1 MSAYFGNVDIII
13 VYVVAGNISLE
24 MSENTDSEA
33 VIVTA
38 SQKATCTIGDSQKEH
53 TQSEWLPAVSVTSD
67 ELFDSFME
75 IANDPKLHDID
86 NENNAVG
93 GGETL
98 GSADESENNGTSD
111 QYESTESPM
120 DFLVKE
126 SNSSQNGQPD
136 QLITDITQC
145 YNIPLN
151 ETVDNNGKPEE
162 SSSSRNDELSD
173 MKSPKSF
180 SLDGEPVHDATDLPT
195 AEVTSLPDRNESK
208 LEEVLPT
215 SSGSVS
221 VSENQENASCDVHEI
236 VADLKKQEVGNTSEL
251 NSKESS
257 LEKSRDGANDKE
269 QDSQKE
275 EVAHRLSK
283 AVEDLAG
290 LEQLLSSVVSEF
302 KVANSERTVE
312 KIDEGKEAN
321 SLDQKEEKS
330 VSDYSGNLSL
340 EKNEKDVHEIVPQ
353 GAQGEDEN
361 YKGSEN
367 VLCDCS
373 EVKGQSGTLEFK
385 GDQMNKIVDSAES
398 GKQVPGDEDTQVEKD
413 ASLISDSTVEINK
426 EESIMEKLIDKKTEP
441 SVESKSVEKPDS
453 EVSAEEST
461 EKTLTDGKGITAD
474 TSLEK
479 SETVN
484 KSYPDICKG
493 ESAENEVTDESGIVA
508 EASLEKSDSK
518 NKEDSSVTNADV
530 SVPGIEITVT
540 DESETSENKS
550 LDSMDTEEDGPSN
563 GNPLVPSTASDEGI
577 DSDTASDYG
586 DDDDGVSDP
595 ENLSSAA
602 DVCRRKS
609 WYLEINRDRLSSD
622 SSTVSEKDF
631 KEEYSKGVGANGKSV
646 KEGEVLTSRNQPL
659 SCTDAV
665 V

>member
-1 MSAYFGNVDIII
+1 M
-13 VYVVAGNISLE
+13 AGNISLA

-33 VIVTA
+33 VVTA
-38 SQKATCTIGDSQKEH
+38 SQKATCTVENSQEER
-53 TQSEWLPAVSVTSD
+53 TQSECLPTVNATSD

-75 IANDPKLHDID
+75 IANDPKLHDSD
-86 NENNAVG
+86 NKNNTLG

-98 GSADESENNGTSD
+98 GSTDDSENVGTSD

-126 SNSSQNGQPD
+126 SNNSQNGQPD
-136 QLITDITQC
+136 HD
-145 YNIPLN
+145 NIPLN
-151 ETVDNNGKPEE
+151 DTVDNNGKPEE
-162 SSSSRNDELSD
+162 SSSSRNGELSD

-180 SLDGEPVHDATDLPT
+180 SLDGEPVQDATDLPT
-195 AEVTSLPDRNESK
+195 AEVTSLSDRNDCK

-221 VSENQENASCDVHEI
+221 VSESAKLKEPTCETENPVKSPENQENASRDVHET
-236 VADLKKQEVGNTSEL
+236 VADLKEKSVVNIPELDSE
-251 NSKESS
+251 ESL
-257 LEKSRDGANDKE
+257 LEKSGDGADDKE

-312 KIDEGKEAN
+312 KIDEGKEGN

-330 VSDYSGNLSL
+330 MSDYSGNLSL
-340 EKNEKDVHEIVPQ
+340 EKNEKDVHGIVSQ
-353 GAQGEDEN
+353 GSEGEDESN
-361 YKGSEN
+361 KGTEK
-367 VLCDCS
+367 VVCDCS

-385 GDQMNKIVDSAES
+385 GDQMEKIVDSAES
-398 GKQVPGDEDTQVEKD
+398 GKQVPDDNDTQVEED
-413 ASLISDSTVEINK
+413 VSLISDTTVEINK
-426 EESIMEKLIDKKTEP
+426 EESVTEKLIDKKTEP
-441 SVESKSVEKPDS
+441 SVESESVEKPDA
-453 EVSAEEST
+453 EISAEESA
-461 EKTLTDGKGITAD
+461 EKTLTDRNGVAAD
-474 TSLEK
+474 ASLGK

-484 KSYPDICKG
+484 KSDPDICKG
-493 ESAENEVTDESGIVA
+493 ESAESKVTDESGIVA

-518 NKEDSSVTNADV
+518 DKEDSNVTNADM

-550 LDSMDTEEDGPSN
+550 LDSMNTEEDGPSN
-563 GNPLVPSTASDEGI
+563 GSPSMPSTASDEGI

-586 DDDDGVSDP
+586 DDDDVVADP
-595 ENLSSAA
+595 ENLGSAA
-602 DVCRRKS
+602 DVCKRKS
-609 WYLEINRDRLSSD
+609 WCLEINRERLSSD

-631 KEEYSKGVGANGKSV
+631 KETYSKGDSADGKSV

-659 SCTDAV
+659 SCTV

>member
-53 TQSEWLPAVSVTSD
+53 TQSEWLPAVNVTSD

-86 NENNAVG
+86 NENNAVS

-151 ETVDNNGKPEE
+151 ETVDNDGKPEE
-162 SSSSRNDELSD
+162 SSSSRNGELSD

-208 LEEVLPT
+208 LEEILPT

-236 VADLKKQEVGNTSEL
+236 VADLKEQEVGNTSEL

-353 GAQGEDEN
+353 GAQGEDES

-441 SVESKSVEKPDS
+441 SVESKSVEKPDF

-602 DVCRRKS
+602 DVCKRKS

>member
-1 MSAYFGNVDIII
+1 
-13 VYVVAGNISLE
+13 

-33 VIVTA
+33 VVTA
-38 SQKATCTIGDSQKEH
+38 SQKAICTVENSQEEH
-53 TQSEWLPAVSVTSD
+53 TQSDVNATSD
-67 ELFDSFME
+67 KLFDSFME

-86 NENNAVG
+86 NTNNALG
-93 GGETL
+93 GAQTL
-98 GSADESENNGTSD
+98 GSTDDSENVGTSD

-126 SNSSQNGQPD
+126 SNNSQNGQLD
-136 QLITDITQC
+136 QLIPDITQC
-145 YNIPLN
+145 YNVPPN

-162 SSSSRNDELSD
+162 SSSSRNGELSD

-180 SLDGEPVHDATDLPT
+180 SLDGEPVQDATDLPT
-195 AEVTSLPDRNESK
+195 AEITSLSDRNDCK

-215 SSGSVS
+215 SSGSVL
-221 VSENQENASCDVHEI
+221 VSESTKLKEPSCETENPVKSPENQESASCDVHET
-236 VADLKKQEVGNTSEL
+236 VADLKEQRVVNIPEL
-251 NSKESS
+251 DGEESS
-257 LEKSRDGANDKE
+257 LEKSGDGANDKE

-312 KIDEGKEAN
+312 KTDEGKEGN

-330 VSDYSGNLSL
+330 MSDYSGNLSL
-340 EKNEKDVHEIVPQ
+340 EKNEKDVHGIVSQ
-353 GAQGEDEN
+353 GSEGEDESN
-361 YKGSEN
+361 KGTEN
-367 VLCDCS
+367 VVCDCS
-373 EVKGQSGTLEFK
+373 KVKGQSGTLEFK
-385 GDQMNKIVDSAES
+385 GDQMNKIANSAES
-398 GKQVPGDEDTQVEKD
+398 DKQVPDDKVTQVEEG
-413 ASLISDSTVEINK
+413 ASLVSDSAVEINK
-426 EESIMEKLIDKKTEP
+426 EESIMDKLIDKKTEP
-441 SVESKSVEKPDS
+441 SVESESVEKPDA
-453 EVSAEEST
+453 EISAEESA
-461 EKTLTDGKGITAD
+461 EKTLTDGNGITAD
-474 TSLEK
+474 ASLEK

-484 KSYPDICKG
+484 KSDPNICKG
-493 ESAENEVTDESGIVA
+493 ESAENKVT
-508 EASLEKSDSK
+508 EASLEKSDGK
-518 NKEDSSVTNADV
+518 DKEDSNVTNADM

-563 GNPLVPSTASDEGI
+563 GNPSMPSTASDEGI

-595 ENLSSAA
+595 ENLGSAA
-602 DVCRRKS
+602 DVCKRKS
-609 WYLEINRDRLSSD
+609 WCLEINRDRLSSD

-631 KEEYSKGVGANGKSV
+631 KETYSKGDSADGKSV
-646 KEGEVLTSRNQPL
+646 KEGEVLTSRNQPP
-659 SCTDAV
+659 SCTV

>member
-1 MSAYFGNVDIII
+1 
-13 VYVVAGNISLE
+13 

-53 TQSEWLPAVSVTSD
+53 TQSEWLPAVNVTSD

-111 QYESTESPM
+111 QCESTESPM
-120 DFLVKE
+120 YFLVKK
-126 SNSSQNGQPD
+126 SNNSQNGQPD

-145 YNIPLN
+145 YNVPLN
-151 ETVDNNGKPEE
+151 ETVDNSGKPEE
-162 SSSSRNDELSD
+162 SSSSRNGELSD

-195 AEVTSLPDRNESK
+195 AEVTSLPDRNDSK

-215 SSGSVS
+215 SSGSVL
-221 VSENQENASCDVHEI
+221 VSESAKLKEPSCETENPVKSPENQENASSDVHET
-236 VADLKKQEVGNTSEL
+236 VADLKEQELDNTPEL
-251 NSKESS
+251 NSKELS

-340 EKNEKDVHEIVPQ
+340 EKNEKDVHEIVSQ
-353 GAQGEDEN
+353 GSEGQNES
-361 YKGSEN
+361 YKGTEN
-367 VLCDCS
+367 VVCDYS
-373 EVKGQSGTLEFK
+373 KVKGQSGTLEFK
-385 GDQMNKIVDSAES
+385 GDQMNKIEDSAES
-398 GKQVPGDEDTQVEKD
+398 GEQAPGDEDTLVEKD
-413 ASLISDSTVEINK
+413 ASLISDSMVEINK
-426 EESIMEKLIDKKTEP
+426 EESIMEKRIDKKTEP
-441 SVESKSVEKPDS
+441 SVESNKSVEKPDA

-461 EKTLTDGKGITAD
+461 EKTLTDGNGITAD

-493 ESAENEVTDESGIVA
+493 ESAENEVADESGIVA

-518 NKEDSSVTNADV
+518 NKEDCGVLNADV

-540 DESETSENKS
+540 DESETCENKS

-563 GNPLVPSTASDEGI
+563 GNPLMPSTASDEGI

-602 DVCRRKS
+602 DVCKRKS

>member
-1 MSAYFGNVDIII
+1 M
-13 VYVVAGNISLE
+13 AGNISLA

-33 VIVTA
+33 VVTA
-38 SQKATCTIGDSQKEH
+38 SQKATCTVENSQEER
-53 TQSEWLPAVSVTSD
+53 TQSECLPTVNATSD

-75 IANDPKLHDID
+75 IANDPKLHDSD
-86 NENNAVG
+86 NKNNTLG

-98 GSADESENNGTSD
+98 GSTDDSENVGTSD

-126 SNSSQNGQPD
+126 SNNSQNGQPD
-136 QLITDITQC
+136 HD
-145 YNIPLN
+145 NVPLN
-151 ETVDNNGKPEE
+151 DTVDNNSKPEE
-162 SSSSRNDELSD
+162 SSSSRNGELSD
-173 MKSPKSF
+173 VKSPKSF
-180 SLDGEPVHDATDLPT
+180 SLDGEPVQDATDLPT
-195 AEVTSLPDRNESK
+195 AEVTSLSDRNDCK

-221 VSENQENASCDVHEI
+221 VSESAKLKEPTCETENPVKSPENQENASHDVHET
-236 VADLKKQEVGNTSEL
+236 VADLKEQSLVNIPELDSE
-251 NSKESS
+251 ESL
-257 LEKSRDGANDKE
+257 LEKSGVGANDKE

-312 KIDEGKEAN
+312 KIDEGKEGN

-330 VSDYSGNLSL
+330 MSDYSGNLSL
-340 EKNEKDVHEIVPQ
+340 EKNEKDVHGIVSQ
-353 GAQGEDEN
+353 GSEGEDESN
-361 YKGSEN
+361 KGTEK
-367 VLCDCS
+367 VVCDCS

-385 GDQMNKIVDSAES
+385 GDQMNKIADSAES
-398 GKQVPGDEDTQVEKD
+398 DKQVPDDKDTQVEED
-413 ASLISDSTVEINK
+413 ASLVSDSAVEINK
-426 EESIMEKLIDKKTEP
+426 EESIMDKLIDKKTEP
-441 SVESKSVEKPDS
+441 SVESESAEKPDA
-453 EVSAEEST
+453 EISAEESA
-461 EKTLTDGKGITAD
+461 EKTLTDGNGITAD
-474 TSLEK
+474 ASLER

-484 KSYPDICKG
+484 KSDCDICKG
-493 ESAENEVTDESGIVA
+493 ESAENKVTDESGIVA
-508 EASLEKSDSK
+508 EASLEKSDGK
-518 NKEDSSVTNADV
+518 DKEDSNVTNADM

-563 GNPLVPSTASDEGI
+563 GNPSMPSTASDEGI

-595 ENLSSAA
+595 ENLGSAA
-602 DVCRRKS
+602 DVCKRKS
-609 WYLEINRDRLSSD
+609 WCLEINRERLSSD

-631 KEEYSKGVGANGKSV
+631 KETYSKGDSANGKSV
-646 KEGEVLTSRNQPL
+646 KEGEVLTSRYQPL
-659 SCTDAV
+659 SCTV